1 MHNKGGGKQMSVID
15 ELITDRTEG
24 DLYYG
29 NPKGNYN
36 RLGRAINY
44 VANEARN
51 AGISM
56 EDISAKTDYT
66 VSIENSPRVGDIQTI
81 FAYLAKIKEVAGL
94 QNELPTAVDDLLTI
108 NGANAVEKLLKDADA
123 VLSTAHANAPYS
135 GMIYSGMTA
144 TQI

>member
-1 MHNKGGGKQMSVID
+1 MSVID

-29 NPKGNYN
+29 NPKGKYDYVDYN

-44 VANEARN
+44 IANEARN

-56 EDISAKTDYT
+56 GDISAKTDYT

-94 QNELPTAVDDLLTI
+94 QNELPAAVDDLLTI

>member
-1 MHNKGGGKQMSVID
+1 
-15 ELITDRTEG
+15 
-24 DLYYG
+24 
-29 NPKGNYN
+29 
-36 RLGRAINY
+36 
-44 VANEARN
+44 
-51 AGISM
+51 M

-94 QNELPTAVDDLLTI
+94 QNELPAAVDDLLTI

-144 TQI
+144 THI